1 MLRVQDTGL
10 LPCYA
15 WSASWNSDVW
25 GGNEDTTGLQTQE
38 SWDWVFGISK
48 TVKPQYTQ
56 EVQYAYYIH

>member
-1 MLRVQDTGL
+1 MLRAQDTGL

-15 WSASWNSDVW
+15 WSASWNSEFW
-25 GGNEDTTGLQTQE
+25 GGNEDTTGMQTQE

-48 TVKPQYTQ
+48 TEKPQYTQ